1 MFTTVTKRKLMK
13 IRYPYLILAILILLV
28 ELAIGLWVNDGFIRP
43 YLGDLLVTILIYA
56 FIMALGISNWKNSLW
71 ITMITCY
78 VVETAQYFD
87 LVNVL
92 QLGQYKIARIIIGT
106 HFSWIDMLCYTLAG
120 IAIFIIETKR
130 GSN

>member
-1 MFTTVTKRKLMK
+1 MFTTATKRKQMK
-13 IRYPYLILAILILLV
+13 IRYPYLFLAILILLL

-43 YLGDLLVTILIYA
+43 YLGDFLVTILIYA

-71 ITMITCY
+71 ITMIICY

-120 IAIFIIETKR
+120 MVIFIVETKQE
-130 GSN
+130 SN